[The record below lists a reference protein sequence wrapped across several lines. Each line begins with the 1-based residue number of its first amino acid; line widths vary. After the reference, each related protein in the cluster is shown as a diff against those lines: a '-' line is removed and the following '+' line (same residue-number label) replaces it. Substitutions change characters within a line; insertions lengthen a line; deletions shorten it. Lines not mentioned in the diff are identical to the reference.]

1 MIGFQLYLL
10 VMKKFALFCLV
21 TIIFSSCSDNRSP
34 QTKRTDT
41 PTSGVAEFVSDD
53 CFARIVQQEADV
65 FEAKNK
71 EAFLIPTYT
80 NEVEA
85 VNLLLKDSV
94 RLAILA
100 RDLTDEEKQGI
111 RNRNKQL
118 NPRSQKIAI
127 DGIAL
132 IINTQNT
139 DSLISVPTLKKIVT
153 GETTSWKEVNPSSKL
168 DKMVVVFDNQN
179 SSTVRFIIDSIC
191 VDKSLYS
198 GLKALNNNEE
208 VLEYVSRTPNAMG
221 FIGVNWISNPN
232 DTTNLSFTNK
242 IRVMQVS
249 RIHPA
254 TENNS
259 YPPLPGLLALGKYP
273 LTRDVYLVLTDLRGT
288 LLSGFVHF
296 VGGDTGQRIILKSG
310 LVPATRPVRVVMV
323 KDSF

>member
-1 MIGFQLYLL
+1 
-10 VMKKFALFCLV
+10 MKKIVLFCL
-21 TIIFSSCSDNRSP
+21 IIFALASCSNNNS
-34 QTKRTDT
+34 QGVKRADT

-53 CFARIVQQEADV
+53 CFAKIVQQGVDV
-65 FEAKNK
+65 FEARNK
-71 EAFLIPTYT
+71 DAFLIPTYT

-94 RLAILA
+94 RLAVLA

-111 RNRNKQL
+111 KNRNNQL

-132 IINTQNT
+132 IVNKQNK
-139 DSLISVPTLKKIVT
+139 DSLISIPTLKEIVT
-153 GETTSWKEVNPSSKL
+153 GEISSWKQINSESKL
-168 DKMVVVFDNQN
+168 DNMVVVFDNQN

-191 VDKSLYS
+191 VDKPLYS

-208 VLEYVSRTPNAMG
+208 VLEYVSKTPNAMG

-232 DTTNLSFTNK
+232 DTTNLSFTEK
-242 IRVMQVS
+242 IKVMQVS

-254 TENNS
+254 SEDNS

-273 LTRDVYLVLTDLRGT
+273 LTRDVYVVLTDLRGT
-288 LLSGFVHF
+288 LPAGFVHF
-296 VGGDTGQRIILKSG
+296 IAGDTGQRIILKSG

-323 KDSF
+323 KDTF

>member
-1 MIGFQLYLL
+1 
-10 VMKKFALFCLV
+10 MKKFALFCIAVL
-21 TIIFSSCSDNRSP
+21 TLSSCSDNKSQRE
-34 QTKRTDT
+34 KRTDT

-94 RLAILA
+94 RMAVLA
-100 RDLTDEEKQGI
+100 RDLTEEEKQGI
-111 RNRNKQL
+111 KNRNKQL
-118 NPRSQKIAI
+118 VPRSQKIAI
-127 DGIAL
+127 DGIA
-132 IINTQNT
+132 IIVNNENA
-139 DSLISVPTLKKIVT
+139 DSLISIPTLKKIMT
-153 GETTSWKEVNPSSKL
+153 GEAFSWKEINSDSKL
-168 DKMVVVFDNQN
+168 DKMVVVFDNKN

-191 VDKSLYS
+191 VDKPLYT
-198 GLKALNNNEE
+198 GLKALDNNEE
-208 VLEYVSRTPNAMG
+208 VLEYVSKTPNAMG

-232 DTTNLSFTNK
+232 DTTNLSFTSK
-242 IRVMQVS
+242 IKVMKVS
-249 RIHPA
+249 RTHPA
-254 TENNS
+254 TLDNS

-273 LTRDVYLVLTDLRGT
+273 LTRDVYVVLTDLRGT

-296 VGGDTGQRIILKSG
+296 MAGDTGQRIVLKSG